1 MSAIFKREFKSYFYS
16 PLGYVFLAFMFF
28 FEAMFF
34 VQTLMAQ
41 MSYMAYVFGSMTN
54 FVITFIPLLTMRLM
68 SEDKKLKTDQLLMT
82 APVSISGVVLG
93 KYFAAVVMFVV
104 SIAPMLVFSVIA
116 AGFAQQD
123 WNVIL
128 GNFIALALMGAALIA
143 IGLLISSLTESQMVA
158 GIATFA
164 IMMFILLFDTIASAM
179 PLNFSWIAAI
189 FTGLSFMTRY
199 DDFVEGILNVSHIL
213 FFVSVAAGFLFLTNR
228 VLEKKRW
235 S

>member
-1 MSAIFKREFKSYFYS
+1 MGAVFKREFKAYFHS

-28 FEAMFF
+28 FESWFF
-34 VQTLMAQ
+34 VQTLMVQ
-41 MSYMAYVFGSMTN
+41 VSYMSYVFSSMTN
-54 FVITFIPLLTMRLM
+54 FVITFVPLLTMRLM

-82 APVSISGVVLG
+82 APVSLNGMVLG
-93 KYFAAVVMFVV
+93 KYFAAVLMFVI
-104 SIAPMLVFSVIA
+104 SIAPMLLFSVFA
-116 AGFAQQD
+116 ATFAAQD

-128 GNFIALALMGAALIA
+128 GNFIAMGLLGAALIA

-164 IMMFILLFDTIASAM
+164 SMMFILLFDTIASAI
-179 PLNFSWIAAI
+179 PENLAWVSAI

-199 DDFVEGILNVSHIL
+199 TDFVNGILNVSHIL
-213 FFVSVAAGFLFLTNR
+213 FFVSVAVGFLFLTNR